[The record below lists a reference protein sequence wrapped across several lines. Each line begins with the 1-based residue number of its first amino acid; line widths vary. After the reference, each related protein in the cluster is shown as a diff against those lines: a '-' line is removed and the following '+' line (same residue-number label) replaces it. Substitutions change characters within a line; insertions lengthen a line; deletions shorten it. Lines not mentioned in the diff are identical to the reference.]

1 MKTKGLLIVTLLLAA
16 AMAVLGFWTVSG
28 LPVGAELPTHWNLT
42 GEVDQTMPAL
52 IAIMIPPAMTLATG
66 LLFAAIPHIEPMQDK
81 LDASAPLLRVAWISI
96 MVVMVV
102 IQAMIIGPALG
113 YEIGPAGLLVVL
125 GLMFIALGNFLPK
138 SHPGFF
144 VGIRTPWTITDTD
157 NWIATHRIGGK
168 LMMLAGAA
176 VVVMAI
182 LPAPAATIMPLAIG
196 AILIATLFPVGFSW
210 WYWRKHRSTN

>member
-1 MKTKGLLIVTLLLAA
+1 MKTQGLLIVTLLLAA
-16 AMAVLGFWTVSG
+16 AMAVLGLWAASG
-28 LPVGAELPTHWNLT
+28 LPVGAELPTHWNVL

-52 IAIMIPPAMTLATG
+52 IALTIPPVMTLVIG
-66 LLFAAIPHIEPMQDK
+66 LLFAAIPRIEPLQDK
-81 LDASAPLLRVAWISI
+81 LDASAPLLRVAWIGV
-96 MVVMVV
+96 MALMVV
-102 IQAMIIGPALG
+102 IQAMIAGPALG
-113 YEIGPAGLLVVL
+113 YEIGLAGLLVVL

-138 SHPGFF
+138 SRPGFF
-144 VGIRTPWTITDTD
+144 VGIRTPWTIIDTD

-182 LPAPAATIMPLAIG
+182 LPLPAATIMPLAMG

-210 WYWRKHRSTN
+210 WYWRKHRSTD

>member
-1 MKTKGLLIVTLLLAA
+1 MKTKGLLIVTLLLAV
-16 AMAVLGFWTVSG
+16 AMAMLGFWTASG
-28 LPVGAELPTHWNLT
+28 LPVGAQLPTHWSLT

-52 IAIMIPPAMTLATG
+52 IALMIPPAMTLATG
-66 LLFAAIPHIEPMQDK
+66 LLFAAIPQIEPMQDK

-102 IQAMIIGPALG
+102 IQAMIIAPALG
-113 YEIGPAGLLVVL
+113 YKIGPAGLLVVL

-138 SHPGFF
+138 SRPGFF

-157 NWIATHRIGGK
+157 NWIATHRVGGK
-168 LMMLAGAA
+168 LMILAGAA

-182 LPAPAATIMPLAIG
+182 LPLPTAAIMPLAIS
-196 AILIATLFPVGFSW
+196 AILIAALFPVGFSW